1 MTVSELIDELDLKS
15 KSRKRELVYTRNIL
29 YKHLRNKGMSLQAIG
44 KTFNRDHAT
53 VLFGLNQYER
63 LINYDDFK
71 ELQESVCN
79 RLELNQKLKPKA
91 EVSYLENRVL
101 ECKTLKDLIELKNE
115 ITTALENREE
125 ENIFTTFDI

>member
-1 MTVSELIDELDLKS
+1 MTVTELIDELDLKS

-44 KTFNRDHAT
+44 KKFNRDHAT

-63 LINYDDFK
+63 LSGYEDFESLK
-71 ELQESVCN
+71 ESVCN
-79 RLELNQKLKPKA
+79 KLELNQKLKPKA
-91 EVSYLENRVL
+91 EVSYLESRVL
-101 ECKTLKDLIELKNE
+101 ECKNLKELLALKDE
-115 ITTALENREE
+115 ITKTLETREE

>member
-1 MTVSELIDELDLKS
+1 MTVTELIDELDLKS
-15 KSRKRELVYTRNIL
+15 KCRKRELVYTRNIL
-29 YKHLRNKGMSLQAIG
+29 YKHLRNKGISLQAIG
-44 KTFNRDHAT
+44 KMFNRDHAT

-79 RLELNQKLKPKA
+79 RLELNHKLKPKA

-101 ECKTLKDLIELKNE
+101 ECKTLKDLIELKND
-115 ITTALENREE
+115 ITKELENREE

>member
-29 YKHLRNKGMSLQAIG
+29 YKHLRNKGMSLTAIG

-63 LINYDDFK
+63 LSGYSDFEAIK
-71 ELQESVCN
+71 ESVCN
-79 RLELNQKLKPKA
+79 KLELNQKLKPKA

-115 ITTALENREE
+115 ITTALETREE

>member
-1 MTVSELIDELDLKS
+1 MTVTELIDELDLKS

-29 YKHLRNKGMSLQAIG
+29 YKHLRNKGMSLTAIG
-44 KTFNRDHAT
+44 KQFNRDHAT

-101 ECKTLKDLIELKNE
+101 ECRTLKDLIELKNE
-115 ITTALENREE
+115 ITTAIENREE

>member
-1 MTVSELIDELDLKS
+1 MTVTELIDELDLKS

-29 YKHLRNKGMSLQAIG
+29 YKHLRNKGMGLNAIG
-44 KTFNRDHAT
+44 KMFNRDHAT

-115 ITTALENREE
+115 INKALETREE

>member
-1 MTVSELIDELDLKS
+1 MTVTELIDELDLKS

-53 VLFGLNQYER
+53 VLFGLNQYET

-79 RLELNQKLKPKA
+79 RLELNHKLKPKA

-101 ECKTLKDLIELKNE
+101 ECKTLNDLIELKIE
-115 ITTALENREE
+115 LTSAIETREE

>member
-1 MTVSELIDELDLKS
+1 MTVTELIDELDLKS
-15 KSRKRELVYTRNIL
+15 KCRKRELVYTRNIL
-29 YKHLRNKGMSLQAIG
+29 YKHLRNKGMSLQEIG
-44 KTFNRDHAT
+44 KKFNRDHAT

>member
-1 MTVSELIDELDLKS
+1 MTVLELIDELDLKS

-29 YKHLRNKGMSLQAIG
+29 YKYLRNKGMSLQAIG

>member
-1 MTVSELIDELDLKS
+1 MTVTELINELDLKS

-29 YKHLRNKGMSLQAIG
+29 YKHLRNKGISLQAIG
-44 KTFNRDHAT
+44 KMFNRDHAT
-53 VLFGLNQYER
+53 VLFGLNQYDR

-79 RLELNQKLKPKA
+79 RLELNHKLKPKA

-101 ECKTLKDLIELKNE
+101 ECKTLKRLDRTKKRNH
-115 ITTALENREE
+115 
-125 ENIFTTFDI
+125 

>member
-15 KSRKRELVYTRNIL
+15 KCRKRELVYTRNIL
-29 YKHLRNKGMSLQAIG
+29 YKYLRNKGMSLQAIG
-44 KTFNRDHAT
+44 KQFNRDHAT

-115 ITTALENREE
+115 ITQELENREE

>member
-1 MTVSELIDELDLKS
+1 MTVTELIDELDLKS

-29 YKHLRNKGMSLQAIG
+29 YKHLRNKGMSLKAIG

-53 VLFGLNQYER
+53 VLFGLNQYET

-101 ECKTLKDLIELKNE
+101 ECKTLNDLIELKIE
-115 ITTALENREE
+115 LTSAIETREE